1 MEVKYEHSG
10 LCVKVGCGGA
20 KRGALALFGWDTTSE
35 SIALI
40 RACRSQE
47 VCLSVRLSVRLCMRS
62 RGTRGSGM
70 LVPPH
75 RQQDPEHQPPTAP

>member
-47 VCLSVRLSVRLCMRS
+47 VCLSVSLSDCACVRVG
-62 RGTRGSGM
+62 RGDQGC
-70 LVPPH
+70 
-75 RQQDPEHQPPTAP
+75 